1 MDDPESDKVNLLPI
15 SLINDLNDRQTSDQ
29 LRQVSLLSWVQCLI
43 SLIVAYSAVIG
54 RVGNI

>member
-29 LRQVSLLSWVQCLI
+29 LKQVSLLSWVQCLI